1 MDRTRGGT
9 VALPDPS
16 TIDETLLDA
25 FISFAR
31 NPSTIEDCVLEC
43 NSEQWTYGDLD
54 CISTGLALSLHERY
68 GLNPVV
74 AVLSENHP
82 YVLATLLAVWKLGGI
97 FAPFDCHA
105 PLEMV
110 RKMLENIQPTS
121 VLVADDD
128 EALKA
133 LILDMKLSAM
143 PFSSTTITALN
154 QSFLHQSP
162 QLPLSTFP
170 LPSPASTALYIHT
183 SSASSPENLKCVT
196 LSHGAVRM
204 GSEARVHWWR
214 RNWPDVTFERTKVL
228 GWAPWTHI
236 MGISHDLGAATFL
249 TGGCYT
255 FGIPPARYA
264 VEPLQNSDA
273 HAPTKT
279 ENKTE
284 SPKPRKLDVIDRL
297 LDAVTRVR
305 PDMFASVPWVLEG
318 FRDRYSQFLEKGDI
332 EGAACARAALGR
344 IKVYTCAGAAISV
357 DNLAWARELR
367 INLSYDLG
375 MTELELLVTS
385 RYISQG
391 YLNYDNN
398 AFRKAED
405 GRITFRTGDLY
416 EKTDAGRLIWRGRKE
431 DYIQMITSETID
443 PRPIEDALNAHPVVQ
458 ASCVVGNNFL
468 KKPSEF
474 ICVFI
479 EPAIS
484 DTSIPFPQQ
493 IAEITR
499 AVASV
504 NRTLPPP
511 LRVAWSRVVV
521 LEPGVSIPY
530 TRKGAIFRKKLEEVF
545 ARFVARMHEQ
555 DVTALEKAPI
565 PLNGPNLIN
574 GTGQRPRNAAW
585 KKDIVVARVT
595 EAVSSVLKIDLEGIP
610 ADLDTSFAEFG
621 MDSNMAVRIVNK
633 LNGLFSL
640 QLPLNACHTYINLTQ
655 LTQAVLAELGLEIAP
670 KHGRPSL
677 APPIRKDAE
686 EVVIVGQALRLPG
699 DINTPE
705 SFWEALVNKR
715 NDIMTPVPEDRWD
728 HASFYRP
735 LSSDTPPQPGDINF
749 EKAGFVDVAHF
760 DNIFFGISGPEAY
773 YVDPTV
779 RLTLETAFEA
789 LENANIPISKIKG
802 TSMGVFVGAC
812 LDEGFTQLL
821 FQSNGFNTYT
831 RFFGTGVAASTA
843 CGRLSYLLDVHG
855 PSLVTDTACSS
866 GLVVFDQAVKYL
878 QSGDGEAAIV
888 SAVNTRVWPGSFGF
902 LSAQK
907 MASPHSRC
915 ATFTNEADGYVPSEG
930 ALALVLKTMNAAIRD
945 GDNILAVVKS
955 TDVVHGGRSQGLVA
969 PNLNA
974 QITLQRSLLAKAGLD
989 PAQIDFLETHGTGTA
1004 LGDMIEIQG
1013 INEVFRQ
1020 SHPEQPLILGAAKS
1034 CIGHTETAAGL
1045 VGVLK
1050 VIASFKHAAVPGLMH
1065 LTENNLN
1072 PGLDCNI
1079 VPIHIPRDTTPLP
1092 HKKDIPYRSLVL
1104 ANGFAGTMAGVVLED
1119 PKRSLQ
1125 EPSSPYSDL
1134 DNIPTLFVV
1143 TAKTVEALHQYLRDY
1158 LKFCRATDASQF
1170 LSICYTACIGREH
1183 YRYRFACVVSAMED
1197 LIRALEDAVATFSVS
1212 VYGKSS
1218 GRILF
1223 AFPGQGSQYQG
1234 MAAMLAQQHP
1244 DFKAILIASATAASK
1259 ASGCPITSFL
1269 LDPKTPYPTSI
1280 DDSTIAQICIFVY
1293 QYSVAAWLRALG
1305 IEPCAVL
1312 GHSLGEIAAVAISG
1326 ALSYEL
1332 ALQLVVT
1339 RSEILRSEPN
1349 QPGGMAIVAASK
1361 EWIQRLIQQLQ
1372 LDALLV
1378 IAVYNGPGSHVISGY
1393 LTAIDTFLSN
1403 AKIHGVRCSKLNV
1416 NQGFHSPAIFGSLPP
1431 LQTWNDENYS
1441 SMSPLNIAFYSTVSG
1456 TMLSAG
1462 TRLEPHYWVEHAREP
1477 VRFSEAIDAVNSSKG
1492 VDAIL
1497 DVGPQ
1502 PFIWTNL
1509 QASPQNKPSVATT
1522 TKPTSNQR
1530 SALLK
1535 AMAFA
1540 FEHGATLDFSRFF
1553 PGALTKTRI
1562 PTYPFQRQ
1570 RHYPAYPPSRTGSQN
1585 TIAQHV
1591 TTLGVAK
1598 TIHFPVDAPLYNMLA
1613 DHQIEDRRVA
1623 PGASLVDFFAR
1634 NSPSK
1639 SVKIITFNSPL
1650 VLASQNARVTG
1661 VLDKGGH
1668 FLMYGDRSATDK
1680 VCSGVISPICPSVVR
1695 VPVDGSALNRTLNK
1709 DEVYA
1714 SFRSVRFGPSF
1725 QNIRQVQQ
1733 WATRADAI
1741 IQVDVSEYPTNDRI
1755 RKLDACLHMFG
1766 ALAEEE
1772 VPQIREMDGSFLPT
1786 SLEDYTL
1793 HSEELPETFIC
1804 RYRLPMDTARNHHV
1818 ISTAFEVLSLT
1829 GELLVSCRKY
1839 SVAWIPAGVVI
1850 QNKSLE
1856 IVKPLKTQW
1865 LQRCWS
1871 LQHEPLADTFAPE
1884 KKTFGDMIYFGP
1896 HPHHSR
1902 LAQLLVPY
1910 AERAHFL
1917 SLTTDHDP
1925 DINGS
1930 PFKTDAS
1937 DFETSAKNLLESL
1950 RDTSGV
1956 LVVLDIS
1963 SLDNNPTSRAFPNR
1977 LHETLLLFRLLISC
1991 RTQISSFILL
2001 SQSFT
2006 APRPAGDPRRT
2017 LSAVDADLPN
2027 VADVIHGMLRVFRR
2041 ETGLDDVVRSVD
2053 LPSLDT
2059 LSDDILDRVISKE
2072 MDPRTDGQASDRA
2085 VVYRQSD
2092 DGGIYRAIPV
2102 LQELN
2107 DLDHLPEV
2115 RGITLIIGFGSIGS
2129 GLALALAGGGCKVV
2143 LIGRRS
2149 REEVEVSLSL
2159 LQQAT
2164 NGLCDYIQADVCN
2177 FDSLHAAMTAI
2188 QAQHGSIEN
2197 IVHTAAVI
2205 KDATIPNVENEAF
2218 DSVLSPKVIG
2228 AWNLHLISNELCPA
2242 LKTFTLLSSISVSL
2256 GNQGQ
2261 IAYVA
2266 GNSYM
2271 EALASYRQSRGMPGV
2286 CIQLGAWESKLVED
2300 LHAANHLMT
2309 VVDNKTG
2316 IPLILKAMAAPIPV
2330 QVIANLD
2337 LNKLA
2342 SIPAYSRDSLFKEVL
2357 PQPSSTETKTP
2368 DKLNQQEVLD
2378 VMSRIFR
2385 TVLELR
2391 PSDAFELADSLTS
2404 CGIDSISFAQIRG
2417 RVMNELRVDIPMMY
2431 LSDSFTVSDVFGHV
2445 VERYLA

>member
-1 MDRTRGGT
+1 M
-9 VALPDPS
+9 
-16 TIDETLLDA
+16 DETLLDA

-31 NPSTIEDCVLEC
+31 NPSTIEDYVLEC

-110 RKMLENIQPTS
+110 RKMLENTQPTF
-121 VLVADDD
+121 VLVPDA
-128 EALKA
+128 EEGLKA

-143 PFSSTTITALN
+143 PSSPTTITALN
-154 QSFLHQSP
+154 QHFLHQSP
-162 QLPLSTFP
+162 QLPRSTFP

-183 SSASSPENLKCVT
+183 SSASAPENLKCVT

-204 GSEARVHWWR
+204 GSEVRVHWWR

-273 HAPTKT
+273 HTPAKT
-279 ENKTE
+279 DNKTE
-284 SPKPRKLDVIDRL
+284 SPKPRKLEVIDRL
-297 LDAVTRVR
+297 LDAVMRVR

-318 FRDRYSQFLEKGDI
+318 FRNRYSQFLEQGDI
-332 EGAACARAALGR
+332 EGAACARAALGG

-357 DNLAWARELR
+357 DALAWARELN

-375 MTELELLVTS
+375 MTELGGPLFHSKILSEDEGWAINDCLIEDAKLTLQVDDDATGNSHELLVTS

-391 YLNYDNN
+391 YLNYDNS

-443 PRPIEDALNAHPVVQ
+443 PRPIEAALNAHPVVR

-484 DTSIPFPQQ
+484 DPSIPFPQQ
-493 IAEITR
+493 IAKITR

-511 LRVAWSRVVV
+511 LRIAWSRVVV
-521 LEPGVSIPY
+521 LEPGVSVPY

-545 ARFVARMHEQ
+545 ARFVTRMHEQ
-555 DVTALEKAPI
+555 DITALEKTPVL
-565 PLNGPNLIN
+565 LNGSNLTN
-574 GTGQRPRNAAW
+574 GAGQRPRNAAW
-585 KKDIVVARVT
+585 KKDAVVARIT
-595 EAVSSVLKIDLEGIP
+595 EAISSVLKIDLEGIP

-655 LTQAVLAELGLEIAP
+655 LTQAVLAELGLENSL

-677 APPIRKDAE
+677 APPIRKDVE
-686 EVVIVGQALRLPG
+686 EIVVVGQALRLPG

-715 NDIMTPVPEDRWD
+715 NDIITPVPEDRWD

-735 LSSDTPPQPGDINF
+735 LSSDAPPQPSDINF
-749 EKAGFVDVAHF
+749 EKAGFIDVAHF

-773 YVDPTV
+773 YVDPAV

-812 LDEGFTQLL
+812 LDEGYTQLL
-821 FQSNGFNTYT
+821 FQNNGFDTYT

-866 GLVVFDQAVKYL
+866 GLVVFDQGPPSLFYL
-878 QSGDGEAAIV
+878 IVGVLTFKQRLNIFSPEMEKRQS
-888 SAVNTRVWPGSFGF
+888 PGSFGF

-969 PNLNA
+969 PNVNA
-974 QITLQRSLLAKAGLD
+974 QIALQRSLLAKAGLD

-1020 SHPEQPLILGAAKS
+1020 SHSEQPLILGAAKS

-1045 VGVLK
+1045 VGVFAA
-1050 VIASFKHAAVPGLMH
+1050 IASFKHAAVPGLMH

-1072 PGLDCNI
+1072 PGLDCNV

-1092 HKKDIPYRSLVL
+1092 HNKDIPYRSLVL

-1119 PKRSLQ
+1119 PKRSLR
-1125 EPSSPYSDL
+1125 EPSPPNGDL
-1134 DNIPTLFVV
+1134 DNIPALFVV
-1143 TAKTVEALHQYLRDY
+1143 TAKTAEALHQYLRDY

-1244 DFKAILIASATAASK
+1244 DFKAILVACATAASK
-1259 ASGCPITSFL
+1259 ASGYPITSFL
-1269 LDPKTPYPTSI
+1269 LDPKTPYSMSI
-1280 DDSTIAQICIFVY
+1280 DDSTIAQICVFVY
-1293 QYSVAAWLRALG
+1293 QYSVATWLRALG

-1339 RSEILRSEPN
+1339 RAEILRSEPN

-1378 IAVYNGPGSHVISGY
+1378 IAVYNGPESHVISGY
-1393 LTAIDTFLSN
+1393 LTAIDVFLSN
-1403 AKIHGVRCSKLNV
+1403 AKIRGVRCRKLNV
-1416 NQGFHSPAIFGSLPP
+1416 NQGFHSPAIFGALPS

-1456 TMLSAG
+1456 TILSAG

-1477 VRFSEAIDAVNSSKG
+1477 VRFSEAIDTVNSSKG
-1492 VDAIL
+1492 VDVIL

-1509 QASPQNKPSVATT
+1509 QASPKNKPSVATT
-1522 TKPTSNQR
+1522 AKPTSNQR
-1530 SALLK
+1530 STLLK

-1540 FEHGATLDFSRFF
+1540 FEHGATPDFSGFF
-1553 PGALTKTRI
+1553 PDALTKTRI

-1570 RHYPAYPPSRTGSQN
+1570 RHYPAHPPSRTGSLN

-1591 TTLGVAK
+1591 PTLGVAK

-1634 NSPSK
+1634 NSSSK

-1650 VLASQNARVTG
+1650 VLASQNASVTG
-1661 VLDKGGH
+1661 VLDKDGR

-1680 VCSGVISPICPSVVR
+1680 VCSGVISPIRPSVVR
-1695 VPVDGSALNRTLNK
+1695 VPVDDSALNCTLNK

-1725 QNIRQVQQ
+1725 QNIQQVQRRS
-1733 WATRADAI
+1733 TRADATI
-1741 IQVDVSEYPTNDRI
+1741 HVEVSEYPTNDRI

-1772 VPQIREMDGSFLPT
+1772 VPQMREMDGSFLPA

-1793 HSEELPETFIC
+1793 HSEELPDTFIC
-1804 RYRLPMDTARNHHV
+1804 RYRLPLDTARNHHV
-1818 ISTAFEVLSLT
+1818 ISTAFEVLSLA

-1850 QNKSLE
+1850 QNN
-1856 IVKPLKTQW
+1856 T
-1865 LQRCWS
+1865 
-1871 LQHEPLADTFAPE
+1871 
-1884 KKTFGDMIYFGP
+1884 
-1896 HPHHSR
+1896 
-1902 LAQLLVPY
+1902 
-1910 AERAHFL
+1910 
-1917 SLTTDHDP
+1917 
-1925 DINGS
+1925 
-1930 PFKTDAS
+1930 
-1937 DFETSAKNLLESL
+1937 
-1950 RDTSGV
+1950 
-1956 LVVLDIS
+1956 
-1963 SLDNNPTSRAFPNR
+1963 NP
-1977 LHETLLLFRLLISC
+1977 
-1991 RTQISSFILL
+1991 
-2001 SQSFT
+2001 
-2006 APRPAGDPRRT
+2006 
-2017 LSAVDADLPN
+2017 
-2027 VADVIHGMLRVFRR
+2027 
-2041 ETGLDDVVRSVD
+2041 
-2053 LPSLDT
+2053 
-2059 LSDDILDRVISKE
+2059 
-2072 MDPRTDGQASDRA
+2072 
-2085 VVYRQSD
+2085 
-2092 DGGIYRAIPV
+2092 
-2102 LQELN
+2102 
-2107 DLDHLPEV
+2107 
-2115 RGITLIIGFGSIGS
+2115 
-2129 GLALALAGGGCKVV
+2129 
-2143 LIGRRS
+2143 
-2149 REEVEVSLSL
+2149 
-2159 LQQAT
+2159 
-2164 NGLCDYIQADVCN
+2164 
-2177 FDSLHAAMTAI
+2177 
-2188 QAQHGSIEN
+2188 
-2197 IVHTAAVI
+2197 
-2205 KDATIPNVENEAF
+2205 
-2218 DSVLSPKVIG
+2218 
-2228 AWNLHLISNELCPA
+2228 
-2242 LKTFTLLSSISVSL
+2242 
-2256 GNQGQ
+2256 
-2261 IAYVA
+2261 
-2266 GNSYM
+2266 
-2271 EALASYRQSRGMPGV
+2271 
-2286 CIQLGAWESKLVED
+2286 
-2300 LHAANHLMT
+2300 
-2309 VVDNKTG
+2309 
-2316 IPLILKAMAAPIPV
+2316 
-2330 QVIANLD
+2330 
-2337 LNKLA
+2337 
-2342 SIPAYSRDSLFKEVL
+2342 
-2357 PQPSSTETKTP
+2357 
-2368 DKLNQQEVLD
+2368 
-2378 VMSRIFR
+2378 
-2385 TVLELR
+2385 
-2391 PSDAFELADSLTS
+2391 
-2404 CGIDSISFAQIRG
+2404 
-2417 RVMNELRVDIPMMY
+2417 
-2431 LSDSFTVSDVFGHV
+2431 
-2445 VERYLA
+2445 